1 MMIDA
6 EIYGMIP
13 SAKIE
18 KRCSAPPEKRL
29 KRARI
34 PPWFWR
40 ESSSST
46 AALMPGTGMWVPIR
60 YTTIAPSRNS
70 RRFFRS
76 AYLVPLFCAGL
87 KVDAT
92 VDSLACLL
100 RLACCLLFRL
110 LRLLRL
116 PRRLLCLCRGLFRRF
131 RRLPHG
137 LACDAAACSLDGAAG
152 TLGHAHA
159 RELHGLFEL
168 TGPDDLRGL

>member
-1 MMIDA
+1 
-6 EIYGMIP
+6 
-13 SAKIE
+13 
-18 KRCSAPPEKRL
+18 
-29 KRARI
+29 
-34 PPWFWR
+34 
-40 ESSSST
+40 
-46 AALMPGTGMWVPIR
+46 MPGTGMWVPIR

-110 LRLLRL
+110 S
-116 PRRLLCLCRGLFRRF
+116 RRLLCLSRGLFRRF
-131 RRLPHG
+131 RRLPGG

-159 RELHGLFEL
+159 RELHSLFEL
-168 TGPDDLRGL
+168 AGPDDLRGLRGGRNNPRGFEDQ